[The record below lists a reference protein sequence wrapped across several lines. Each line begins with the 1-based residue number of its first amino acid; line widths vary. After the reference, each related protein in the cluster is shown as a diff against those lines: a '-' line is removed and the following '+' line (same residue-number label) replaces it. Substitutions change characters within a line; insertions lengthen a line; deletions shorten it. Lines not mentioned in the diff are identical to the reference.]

1 MTLLLAAVLVLTAIG
16 IPIGFALMLSSTI
29 TMLSVGMDLL
39 TVPVTLFTGTT
50 SFVILAVPLFILMG
64 ELMSATSIAER
75 LVDFARA
82 LVGWMRGGLAHV
94 NIVTN
99 MFMAEIS
106 GSSVAD
112 AAALGKIFI
121 PQMTRAG
128 YPKPYAVS
136 VTSAAAIIGIIIPP
150 SIPLVVFGAVTNT
163 SIRDLFISGI
173 VPGVLLGLVF
183 MMLSYIFALRENHP
197 VDQKFQ
203 LSRLGPPLKRAV
215 IPLVIPIVVVGG
227 LIGGIFTATEAAAIG
242 VFVAFFF
249 GLAMRELSPK
259 TLYQLLIRS
268 AQQTAAVMVILAGAA
283 ALGQV
288 LANEQIPQK
297 VAEIL
302 GVIAQTAPLF
312 LLYVNGMLLIA
323 GMFMQPSAA
332 IIIIAPILM
341 PIAVNLGIDPIH
353 FGIVVCVNLAI
364 GQQTPPVANVLLTV
378 CAISGVKMH
387 ETFSYLIWYIMAML
401 FVLLLVTYIPYL
413 ALVFIK

>member
-1 MTLLLAAVLVLTAIG
+1 
-16 IPIGFALMLSSTI
+16 
-29 TMLSVGMDLL
+29 
-39 TVPVTLFTGTT
+39 
-50 SFVILAVPLFILMG
+50 
-64 ELMSATSIAER
+64 
-75 LVDFARA
+75 
-82 LVGWMRGGLAHV
+82 
-94 NIVTN
+94 
-99 MFMAEIS
+99 
-106 GSSVAD
+106 
-112 AAALGKIFI
+112 
-121 PQMTRAG
+121 MTRAG
-128 YPKPYAVS
+128 YPKTYAVS

-215 IPLVIPIVVVGG
+215 IPLVIPIIVVGG

-249 GLAMRELSPK
+249 GLAMRELNPK
-259 TLYQLLIRS
+259 TLYRLLIRS

-302 GVIAQTAPLF
+302 GVVAQTAPLF

-341 PIAVNLGIDPIH
+341 PIAVSLGIDPIH

-387 ETFSYLIWYIMAML
+387 ETFSYVIWYIMAML

-413 ALVFIK
+413 TLVFIK